1 MLNSIQQKQQKQ
13 KPQPQQEQKPQ
24 PPQQQKPQQLQQQK
38 PLQQQ
43 PQQKQQQKPLQQ
55 LQQQKVKIQQ
65 PKTEQLQQL
74 AKQILHQPIKEK
86 TSHKQKK
93 QVKQTSTS
101 MPTSLRNKKVI
112 FKLKNNQVDKF
123 YSPQM
128 ALTKLTKSRPIDLES
143 IQDLPE
149 IPLDEVFR
157 TH

>member
-13 KPQPQQEQKPQ
+13 KPQPQPQ
-24 PPQQQKPQQLQQQK
+24 QPQQQKPLQQLQQQK
-38 PLQQQ
+38 PLQQL
-43 PQQKQQQKPLQQ
+43 QQQKP
-55 LQQQKVKIQQ
+55 QQQKVKIQQ

-74 AKQILHQPIKEK
+74 AKQILHQHIKEK

-93 QVKQTSTS
+93 QVRQTSTS
-101 MPTSLRNKKVI
+101 ISTPTSLRNKKVI

-128 ALTKLTKSRPIDLES
+128 VLTKLTKTRPIDLES

-157 TH
+157 TQ

>member
-1 MLNSIQQKQQKQ
+1 MLNSTQQQPRIQQKQPQ
-13 KPQPQQEQKPQ
+13 QPQQQ
-24 PPQQQKPQQLQQQK
+24 
-38 PLQQQ
+38 QQQ
-43 PQQKQQQKPLQQ
+43 PQQQPRIQ
-55 LQQQKVKIQQ
+55 QQ
-65 PKTEQLQQL
+65 PKIQKPRTQQLQQL
-74 AKQILHQPIKEK
+74 AQQVLQQPIREKEIRENKENKEK

-93 QVKQTSTS
+93 QQVKQSA
-101 MPTSLRNKKVI
+101 PTSLRNKKVI

-128 ALTKLTKSRPIDLES
+128 ALSKLTKSGPIDLES